1 MKHKSPLMIVLGAVA
16 LMAFGSSEAAQ
27 AGERRATTAS
37 QEAGEHPKARYY
49 RGKRGTRVYGYAA
62 RRGGYSYSTSDVVN
76 TYGLTRNKYGS
87 TNSFRDPAIDRQTGS
102 GPFDHGFFFDSA
114 IGPRGGDSPYLH

>member
-1 MKHKSPLMIVLGAVA
+1 MKYKAVLAITLGA
-16 LMAFGSSEAAQ
+16 AAMWACPAPTE
-27 AGERRATTAS
+27 AGERRGATRVVHEGALQPT
-37 QEAGEHPKARYY
+37 KARY
-49 RGKRGTRVYGYAA
+49 KRKRAVRVYGYST